1 MSIALL
7 LVLLIFFSYL
17 FTKYKSQ
24 GQCGIYLG
32 CSRLKNNKLSEK
44 NKHPRKVQRA
54 FTYLSR
60 QNPQKKP
67 KSIVKENPEEKA
79 KGTGSPQLGCDST
92 KLRFHFKR
100 LVHKTDRSKLESY
113 WLIGSVNNAE

>member
-7 LVLLIFFSYL
+7 LVLLIFYL

-32 CSRLKNNKLSEK
+32 CSRFKNNKLSEK

-54 FTYLSR
+54 FRHFSI
-60 QNPQKKP
+60 QDKKQK
-67 KSIVKENPEEKA
+67 SNMKEN
-79 KGTGSPQLGCDST
+79 
-92 KLRFHFKR
+92 
-100 LVHKTDRSKLESY
+100 
-113 WLIGSVNNAE
+113 